1 VRLAAILA
9 RLLTR
14 DEREAVLGDLVEAR
28 VSGRRAALDVMGLVL
43 RQLRGPTIAFLGI
56 SVVLGAMLSTQCS
69 GIKRGLDLNLWI
81 WRNYAD
87 IDPKILSDTH
97 LQLSHGVP
105 QLFFSGLLLIAWS
118 WTGGF
123 TLASL
128 SGRAA
133 WINGPLFFLAAALV
147 SPHASLVAIAL
158 VMAPAIWGM
167 LRRPR
172 NHAVIWAALVIVL
185 MLLNGNRYVG
195 WIQAWPA
202 IYILGRSFYEAT
214 A

>member
-1 VRLAAILA
+1 MRLAAFLA
-9 RLLTR
+9 RLLTHN
-14 DEREAVLGDLVEAR
+14 EREAVLGDLAESGA
-28 VSGRRAALDVMGLVL
+28 SGRRAALDVLGLVL
-43 RQLRGPTIAFLGI
+43 RQVRGPTIAFLGI
-56 SVVLGAMLSTQCS
+56 SVILGAMLSMQCA
-69 GIKRGLDLNLWI
+69 GIKGRIDLNLWI

-87 IDPKILSDTH
+87 IDPKILSNTH
-97 LQLSHGVP
+97 LSLSHGVP
-105 QLFFSGLLLIAWS
+105 LVLFSALLLIAWS

-128 SGRAA
+128 SGRAV
-133 WINGPLFFLAAALV
+133 WLNGPLFFLAAAV
-147 SPHASLVAIAL
+147 ARPHASLVAITL

-172 NHAVIWAALVIVL
+172 NHAVIWATLVIVL

-202 IYILGRSFYEAT
+202 IYILGRRFYEAP